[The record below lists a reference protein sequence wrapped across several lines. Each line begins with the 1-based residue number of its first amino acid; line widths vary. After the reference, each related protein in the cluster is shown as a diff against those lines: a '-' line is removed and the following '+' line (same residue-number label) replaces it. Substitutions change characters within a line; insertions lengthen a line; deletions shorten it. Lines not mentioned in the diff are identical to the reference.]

1 MRILGID
8 LGDKRIGIALSDEMG
23 WTAQGLAVIMS
34 GGGVA
39 ENIKRIK
46 ELALE
51 NKVERI
57 VVGLPRNMDGS
68 TGPRAEKACEF
79 ARRLEKSSGLPVE
92 MWDERLTTVAAEKLL
107 IKADLRRAKRRQ
119 VIDKIAAAL
128 ILQNYLDAQGRK
140 RTDGGGIE
148 E

>member
-8 LGDKRIGIALSDEMG
+8 LGDKKIGVALSDEMG
-23 WTAQGLAVIMS
+23 WTAQGLTVIMS

-39 ENIKRIK
+39 EDIIRIK

-51 NKVERI
+51 NKVEKI

-68 TGPRAEKACEF
+68 TGPRAAKAREF
-79 ARRLEKSSGLPVE
+79 ARRLEKSFGLPVE
-92 MWDERLTTVAAEKLL
+92 MWDERLSTVAAEKLL

-128 ILQNYLDAQGRK
+128 ILQNYLDAQSGK
-140 RTDGGGIE
+140 RTDGGGI
-148 E
+148 

>member
-8 LGDKRIGIALSDEMG
+8 LGDKKIGVALSDEMG
-23 WTAQGLAVIMS
+23 WTAQGLAVIIS
-34 GGGVA
+34 GGGVT

-46 ELALE
+46 ELALK
-51 NKVERI
+51 NKVEKI

-68 TGPRAEKACEF
+68 TGPRAEKAREF
-79 ARRLEKSSGLPVE
+79 ARRLEKSFGLPVE
-92 MWDERLTTVAAEKLL
+92 MWDERLTTAAAEKML
-107 IKADLRRAKRRQ
+107 IKADLRRSKRRQ

-128 ILQNYLDAQGRK
+128 ILQNYLDAQSGK